1 MIMRHTSWFLCT
13 ALLVL
18 LALLLAGCGMKG
30 DLVLPDPEAPPAA
43 PAEPAR
49 Q

>member
-1 MIMRHTSWFLCT
+1 MNVRRVATIL
-13 ALLVL
+13 L

-43 PAEPAR
+43 PAEPPKA
-49 Q
+49 

>member
-1 MIMRHTSWFLCT
+1 MSARRIAT
-13 ALLVL
+13 AILMV
-18 LALLLAGCGMKG
+18 LLLAGCGMKG

-43 PAEPAR
+43 PAEPAK

>member
-1 MIMRHTSWFLCT
+1 MSTRRVAI
-13 ALLVL
+13 ALL

-43 PAEPAR
+43 PAEPAKE
-49 Q
+49 

>member
-1 MIMRHTSWFLCT
+1 VSAGRAGGIL
-13 ALLVL
+13 LLVV
-18 LALLLAGCGMKG
+18 LLAGCGMKG

-43 PAEPAR
+43 PSEPAR